1 MEKYDLL
8 IIGAGPGGYVA
19 ALEAT
24 KRGMKVLVVDKKEAG
39 GTCVNRGC
47 IPTKALLHA
56 STIYKDMKDCEKFG
70 LYAKEIGFDLQ
81 KLYQYKEES
90 VVEMRKAIEEEFSR
104 LGVTFVQGTAQVQ
117 ADKRVVVKMAH
128 MQKRTVGS
136 GLSDDGKNPAD
147 ILDTVIYEA
156 DKILIASGAAPRKLG
171 LPGEELSEVMTSE
184 ELLQAKDRCYDR
196 DTVIYEADK
205 ILIASGA
212 APRKLGLPGEELSE
226 VMTSEELLQAKDRCY
241 DRLVVVGGGVIGL
254 EIATVFQALGSE
266 VTVIE
271 LGERLLPSMDIE
283 FAEALEKI
291 LVGRGI
297 HVYKKSLI
305 ERFEKEE
312 NGVSCHLMSEGK
324 KQILSADA
332 VLVSVG
338 REPYTEELFAADLKI
353 RMDHGKVLVNEFFMT
368 NIPGIYAIGDVIGGV
383 QLAHVASAQAKYV
396 VERMN
401 NLEPSVILSI
411 VPSCLFVSMS
421 IIPNCLYLNPEIATV
436 GLTEEEAERKGIPVR
451 CGRYRMDANGQTILS
466 KEEVGFIKVLFAADS
481 DVLLT
486 EEEAERK
493 GIPVRCGR
501 YRMDANGQTILSKEE
516 VGFIKVL
523 FAADSDVLLGAQI
536 MCQRAT
542 DMIGELATAIANGLT
557 SRQLMYAMRAHP
569 TFNEAVSKAVED
581 SRE

>member
-19 ALEAT
+19 ALEAA

-90 VVEMRKAIEEEFSR
+90 VVEMRKAIEEEFLR

-147 ILDTVIYEA
+147 IL
-156 DKILIASGAAPRKLG
+156 
-171 LPGEELSEVMTSE
+171 
-184 ELLQAKDRCYDR
+184 

-297 HVYKKSLI
+297 RVYKKSLI

-312 NGVSCHLMSEGK
+312 HGVSCHLMSEGK
-324 KQILSADA
+324 KQILPADA

-481 DVLLT
+481 DVLL
-486 EEEAERK
+486 
-493 GIPVRCGR
+493 
-501 YRMDANGQTILSKEE
+501 
-516 VGFIKVL
+516 
-523 FAADSDVLLGAQI
+523 GAQI